1 MRICRNCDI
10 IDATISLKE
19 ELVNS
24 QYHAPAKTL
33 GPQAAGLVV
42 ALYERDRPVFT
53 VKEAADITGLGPS
66 AAARFLH
73 KLARRGILTHLGRGL
88 YRLIPFELGS
98 AREFLGNPFV
108 IVREFARGA
117 DYYVS
122 HASAMDIHGMLTQP
136 QLVVYA
142 TSPKQ
147 IRSRE
152 VLGTVFRLVRCK
164 ANHFFGTFEHWAD
177 KQEKI
182 VVSDLE
188 RTVLDGLKQ
197 PQYTGGITEVAKGMW
212 MRRDGLSVP
221 KLVDYALRL
230 GIGAVVR
237 RLGFLLELYELGPST
252 ELDRL
257 RDKLS
262 STYMLLDPLL
272 SPGGK
277 YLSRWRLRLNVIPE
291 ELQTV
296 VRT

>member
-1 MRICRNCDI
+1 MKTI
-10 IDATISLKE
+10 ISSKI
-19 ELVNS
+19 ELMKL
-24 QYHAPAKTL
+24 QYHPPAKTL
-33 GPQAAGLVV
+33 GPGAARLLV
-42 ALYERDRPVFT
+42 ALYERNRPVFT
-53 VKEAADITGLGPS
+53 VKEAADITGLDPA

-73 KLARRGILTHLGRGL
+73 KLARRAILTHLGRGL

-147 IRSRE
+147 IRSRQ
-152 VLGTVFRLVRCK
+152 VLGTVFRFVRCK
-164 ANHFFGTFEHWAD
+164 VDHFFGTFEHWAD

-182 VVSDLE
+182 VVSNLE

-197 PQYTGGITEVAKGMW
+197 PQYIGGITEIAKGMW
-212 MRRDGLSVP
+212 MRREGLSVP

-230 GIGAVVR
+230 RIGAVVR

-257 RDKLS
+257 RENLTL
-262 STYMLLDPLL
+262 TYMLLDPLL
-272 SPGGK
+272 PREGR
-277 YLSRWRLRLNVIPE
+277 YLSRWRLRLNVTPE

>member
-1 MRICRNCDI
+1 MG
-10 IDATISLKE
+10 
-19 ELVNS
+19 ELMKI
-24 QYHAPAKTL
+24 QYDSPTKTL
-33 GPQAAGLVV
+33 GPLAARLIV
-42 ALYERDRPVFT
+42 ALYDRDRPVFR
-53 VKEAADITGLGPS
+53 VKEAAEITGLDP
-66 AAARFLH
+66 AAAAGFLH
-73 KLARRGILTHLGRGL
+73 KLVGRGILTRLGRGL
-88 YRLIPFELGS
+88 YRIIPFELGS
-98 AREFLGNPFV
+98 VREFLGNPFV
-108 IVREFARGA
+108 IARELARGA
-117 DYYVS
+117 DYYIS

-152 VLGTVFRLVRCK
+152 ILGTEFRFVRCK
-164 ANHFFGTFEHWAD
+164 PEHFFGTFEHWAD
-177 KQEKI
+177 KQQKI

-188 RTVLDGLKQ
+188 RTALDGLKQ
-197 PQYTGGITEVAKGMW
+197 PAYSGGITEVAKGIW

-230 GIGAVVR
+230 KTGAVLR

-257 RDKLS
+257 RDKLTL
-262 STYMLLDPLL
+262 TYMLLDPLL
-272 SPGGK
+272 PPEGK
-277 YLSRWRLRLNVIPE
+277 YLSRWRLRLNVTPE